1 MNFSMIMMGMFEG
14 AFAEM
19 AAGLAEAVSKT
30 ADAMA
35 EAFDGKK
42 AKPSQR
48 ETHDEVAA
56 NVKVVFAKLR
66 GEVASGITGREA
78 EFGKFIRDPSFDKGI
93 EIVESHDFAPR
104 LTEKL
109 TDADLGRYV
118 SLIQREDP
126 EMAKMMNELGAWQKT
141 TPRFDR

>member
-14 AFAEM
+14 AFAEL

-42 AKPSQR
+42 AKSR
-48 ETHDEVAA
+48 HDDTREVAA
-56 NVKVVFAKLR
+56 NVNVVFAKLR

-141 TPRFDR
+141 SPRFDR